1 MAVNPMYGRRGIGAL
16 LRDLVEESAGLVRHE
31 LRLVRVELRALI
43 TGVGRGTAL
52 VAGGAVFILLGT
64 LAFLVG
70 FILLIGEQWLPD
82 RLYWV
87 AGLLVACVAGAV
99 AVYCARRGT
108 AYLNPHQLVAGETA
122 ATLKE
127 DKEWLRQRLTSGA
140 TSS

>member
-1 MAVNPMYGRRGIGAL
+1 MTVDTMNGRRGIGAL
-16 LRDLVEESAGLVRHE
+16 LRDLVEGSAALVRHE
-31 LRLVRVELRALI
+31 LRLARVELRSLVV
-43 TGVGRGTAL
+43 GVGRGTAM
-52 VAGGAVFILLGT
+52 VATGAVFVLLGA

-87 AGLLVACVAGAV
+87 AGLLVACIAGGV
-99 AVYCARRGT
+99 AVYCAKRG
-108 AYLNPHQLVAGETA
+108 AAHLKPHNLAAGETV

-127 DKEWLRQRLTSGA
+127 DREWLRQQLTSGA

>member
-1 MAVNPMYGRRGIGAL
+1 MAVDTMDGRRGIGAL
-16 LRDLVEESAGLVRHE
+16 LRDLVEGSAALVRHE
-31 LRLVRVELRALI
+31 IRLARAELSALVS
-43 TGVGRGTAL
+43 GVGRGTAL
-52 VAGGAVFILLGT
+52 VAAGAVFALLGA

-87 AGLLVACVAGAV
+87 AGLLVACIAGAV
-99 AVYCARRGT
+99 AYYCARRGAT
-108 AYLNPHQLVAGETA
+108 HLNPQQFAARETV